1 MSDISDLS
9 RAEKSADAFRT
20 ITEVADLLDIQQHVL
35 RFWETKFPHI
45 KPMKRAGGRRYYR
58 PEDVRLLQV
67 IRRLLHEEG
76 YTIRGV
82 QKLLRDNG
90 VKTVLDWGD
99 EGATVPA
106 PEPEIASTPSKI
118 DVAALHSLREELA
131 QARDLLAVDDAVSP
145 NHAKDRE

>member
-1 MSDISDLS
+1 MSDVTELSDQT
-9 RAEKSADAFRT
+9 RPEKSADAFRT

-35 RFWETKFPHI
+35 RFWETKFSHI

-82 QKLLRDNG
+82 QKLLRENG
-90 VKTVLDWGD
+90 IKTVLEWG
-99 EGATVPA
+99 EGGAALPA
-106 PEPEIASTPSKI
+106 PEQDVPV
-118 DVAALHSLREELA
+118 VAAGLKRSDLEALKALRNDLA
-131 QARDLLAVDDAVSP
+131 AARDLLSEPLVRDDS
-145 NHAKDRE
+145 

>member
-1 MSDISDLS
+1 MSDTSDS
-9 RAEKSADAFRT
+9 HRAEKSADAFRT

-35 RFWETKFPHI
+35 RFWETKFTHI

-82 QKLLRDNG
+82 QKLLREHG
-90 VKTVLDWGD
+90 LKSVLDWGD
-99 EGATVPA
+99 EGVPVPA
-106 PEPEIASTPSKI
+106 PEPELPHAASGAQI
-118 DVAALHSLREELA
+118 DLDVLHSLRRELIA
-131 QARDLLAVDDAVSP
+131 ARDLLALADGIAAEP
-145 NHAKDRE
+145 E